1 MSLCS
6 CRKRTMAE
14 IRDLLKESLQLSA
27 NLLSLVTLDN
37 AIENHIRR
45 ITFLKRFFAQIVYEF
60 DIPADFVRGIH
71 VVNNFLSIKINE
83 LERRF
88 DMIGTCKQGR
98 PRYEIHREE
107 LEGLRDL
114 GFTWKKIAEILC
126 VSERTL
132 RTKRHE
138 LEITDKYT
146 GIRDNELDNFI
157 QEILEESPNMGE
169 KMLQEALQSRGIRIQ
184 RRRLRSSGERFEPI
198 GKVLRRLR
206 TLRRRKY
213 QVERPNA
220 LWLVF
225 FHPSFQS

>member
-6 CRKRTMAE
+6 CRKRTIAE
-14 IRDLLKESLQLSA
+14 FQALIKESLRLSA

-45 ITFLKRFFAQIVYEF
+45 ITFLKSFFAQIVYEF
-60 DIPADFVRGIH
+60 DLPADFVRDIH
-71 VVNNFLSIKINE
+71 EVDNFLSNKINE

-107 LEGLRDL
+107 LEGIRDL

-126 VSERTL
+126 VSEWTL
-132 RTKRHE
+132 RTNRHE

-146 GIRDNELDNFI
+146 GITDNELDNFI
-157 QEILEESPNMGE
+157 QEILKESPNMGE
-169 KMLQEALQSRGIRIQ
+169 KMLQGALQSPGI
-184 RRRLRSSGERFEPI
+184 
-198 GKVLRRLR
+198 
-206 TLRRRKY
+206 
-213 QVERPNA
+213 
-220 LWLVF
+220 
-225 FHPSFQS
+225 

>member
-14 IRDLLKESLQLSA
+14 IRDLMKESLQLSA

-37 AIENHIRR
+37 AIENHIQR

-60 DIPADFVRGIH
+60 DLPANFVRGIH
-71 VVNNFLSIKINE
+71 EADSFLSDKINE
-83 LERRF
+83 LERHF
-88 DMIGTCKQGR
+88 DMIGTGKQER

-107 LEGLRDL
+107 LEGFRDL
-114 GFTWKKIAEILC
+114 AFTWKKIAEILC
-126 VSERTL
+126 VSARTL

-138 LEITDKYT
+138 LEITDKYI

-157 QEILEESPNMGE
+157 QEILEESPNMRE
-169 KMLQEALQSRGIRIQ
+169 KMLQGALQSRGIRIQ
-184 RRRLRSSGERFEPI
+184 SRRLRSSIERVDPT

-213 QVERPNA
+213 QVEGPNT
-220 LWLVF
+220 LW
-225 FHPSFQS
+225 